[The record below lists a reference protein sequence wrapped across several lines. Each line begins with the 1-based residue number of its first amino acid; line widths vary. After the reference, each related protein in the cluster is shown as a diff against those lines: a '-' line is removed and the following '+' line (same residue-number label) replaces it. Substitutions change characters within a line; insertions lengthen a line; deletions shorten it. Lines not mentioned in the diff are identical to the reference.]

1 MADPT
6 SRMGAPQSGYIDPLS
21 RQGTQ
26 QPSYSGLTEDEARG
40 FHRMFV
46 VSFLI
51 YVAIAIVAHYAVWQ
65 WRPWIPGV
73 AGYKV
78 SAVQTTPALTNSTAT
93 AVATR

>member
-6 SRMGAPQSGYIDPLS
+6 ARMGAPQ
-21 RQGTQ
+21 T
-26 QPSYSGLTEDEARG
+26 SYSGLTEDEARG
-40 FHRMFV
+40 FHRMFIT
-46 VSFLI
+46 SFLI

-73 AGYKV
+73 SGYKV
-78 SAVQTTPALTNSTAT
+78 SAVQTTPALTNSTAS